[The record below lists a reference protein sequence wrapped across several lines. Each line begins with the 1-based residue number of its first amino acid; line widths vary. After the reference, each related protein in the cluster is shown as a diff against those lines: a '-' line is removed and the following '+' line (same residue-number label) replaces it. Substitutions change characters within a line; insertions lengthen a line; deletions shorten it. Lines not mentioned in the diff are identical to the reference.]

1 MLRSS
6 LLRVRTEGK
15 KEVVRVLG
23 GAASLQSAR
32 PATAHRYLEIPDAGL
47 KRGNGSR
54 LFYQPPYRGDV
65 DVPFYRWVN
74 QLRGVR
80 QCTLTHTARKWPGSS

>member
-1 MLRSS
+1 MRSS

-15 KEVVRVLG
+15 KEVVRVLS

-32 PATAHRYLEIPDAGL
+32 PATAHHYLEIPDAGL
-47 KRGNGSR
+47 KRGNRSR

-65 DVPFYRWVN
+65 EVPFSAQRLESLSSGERWRAW
-74 QLRGVR
+74 Q
-80 QCTLTHTARKWPGSS
+80 TAGWLPR